1 MINIIRC
8 RLFSLH
14 AGLSLGWNISN
25 ICHEEIILYYL
36 FPGCSSWSDKSLKHK
51 KRSSP
56 AGTTYFKSSFEME
69 DCEEQLVSVWIDLD
83 HHGELH
89 VKYKSKVSLKIPELE
104 SHMDN
109 ISQFCNLP
117 L

>member
-1 MINIIRC
+1 
-8 RLFSLH
+8 
-14 AGLSLGWNISN
+14 
-25 ICHEEIILYYL
+25 
-36 FPGCSSWSDKSLKHK
+36 
-51 KRSSP
+51 
-56 AGTTYFKSSFEME
+56 ME

-83 HHGELH
+83 DHGELP

-104 SHMDN
+104 THMDN